1 LHRHRNSFLLPARV
15 AIMPPRQDPN
25 FLSRRT
31 KLFLMVAFAV
41 AVFCGPAISGDAPR
55 LAQAGSAAEGNTGH
69 DIVIQIGNADNGGR
83 RDLRVG
89 DRFEVTLPENPTTG
103 YRWQLHSPVSPILE
117 VEDDSFAG
125 AAPGRVG
132 AGGLR
137 SWRFRTLKVGLA
149 RLVIDNRR
157 SWEPAPIGTFE
168 VTIDVK
174 AQ

>member
-1 LHRHRNSFLLPARV
+1 V
-15 AIMPPRQDPN
+15 KI

-31 KLFLMVAFAV
+31 EVLLIVALAPALFDNAT
-41 AVFCGPAISGDAPR
+41 VFGDAVQ
-55 LAQAGSAAEGNTGH
+55 LAQAQSATKSETGN
-69 DIVIQIGNADNGGR
+69 DIVIQIGNADNGGKR
-83 RDLRVG
+83 RLRVG
-89 DRFEVTLPENPTTG
+89 DVFEVTLPENPTTG
-103 YRWQLHSPVSPILE
+103 YRWQLHSPVGPVLE

-125 AAPGRVG
+125 PSSGMIG

-137 SWRFRTLKVGLA
+137 SWRFRVLKEGLA

-168 VTIDVK
+168 VTIEAN